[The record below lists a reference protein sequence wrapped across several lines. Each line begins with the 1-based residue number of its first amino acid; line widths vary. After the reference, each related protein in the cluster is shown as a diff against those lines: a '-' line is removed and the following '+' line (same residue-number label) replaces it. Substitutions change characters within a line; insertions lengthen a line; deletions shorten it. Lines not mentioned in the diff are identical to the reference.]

1 MMFLWILIICIL
13 IYLLLGGRIDF
24 KVFQK
29 KDAYDLLDARLA
41 KGEISVE
48 EYQEIKK
55 VIEEENK

>member
-1 MMFLWILIICIL
+1 MMFLWVLIICIL

-29 KDAYDLLDARLA
+29 KDTYDLLDARLA

-55 VIEEENK
+55 VIEEEKK